1 MKKQSPKPEL
11 TSEDRRQM
19 HEAYLKRAED
29 PKMAALYGALGSL
42 EYLCS
47 PVALVNYEPPEG
59 VK

>member
-1 MKKQSPKPEL
+1 
-11 TSEDRRQM
+11 M